1 MSGKEYGTYFVIY
14 LLLDLCISNLFFNS
28 GFVFFALLPGMVLF
42 FSEQEKVLRRRRA
55 DEMKRQFLDG
65 LQMVSAS
72 LLAGY
77 SVENAFREAEK
88 ELEKI
93 YTAETFIVQEF
104 RGITIQMEV
113 NQNIES
119 LLSDL
124 GRRSGIE
131 DIQSFAEVFLTAKR
145 TGGDLL
151 AVIRNTVSCIR
162 QKQETMQEIETCL
175 VGKVTE
181 QNIMSLVPILILAYV
196 KLTSPEFLEGMYGNL
211 AGTAVMTGCFL
222 VYIAAY
228 IWGKRI
234 VEIEV

>member
-1 MSGKEYGTYFVIY
+1 M
-14 LLLDLCISNLFFNS
+14 
-28 GFVFFALLPGMVLF
+28 
-42 FSEQEKVLRRRRA
+42 
-55 DEMKRQFLDG
+55 
-65 LQMVSAS
+65 
-72 LLAGY
+72 
-77 SVENAFREAEK
+77 
-88 ELEKI
+88 
-93 YTAETFIVQEF
+93 
-104 RGITIQMEV
+104 
-113 NQNIES
+113 
-119 LLSDL
+119 
-124 GRRSGIE
+124 
-131 DIQSFAEVFLTAKR
+131 
-145 TGGDLL
+145 L

-175 VGKVTE
+175 AGKVTE